1 MLAADDDDNNTDRSS
16 SGLKR
21 TISLFQATVF
31 GIGLILGAGIYS
43 IIGEAAG
50 IAGNTVWISFIIA
63 GLLALV
69 IGLSYAE
76 LSSLFSRSAAEYLFV
91 RAAFENEFLSL
102 TVGCIVI
109 FVIVCSA
116 ASVAVGFSGYMSI
129 FIPYIPEII
138 IAIILIVLL
147 SMINFYGIS
156 ESINLNILFTFIELI
171 GLLFIIIAAF
181 AYGAVYNTNYFEVPI
196 YSSSILHPNLI
207 IGLIFSAVGLIFFAF
222 FGFENIV
229 NIADETKSPNKTIPK
244 ALMISI
250 VVTSVIYI
258 LVAISAIS
266 LIGWHDLYLSKAPL
280 AKAAEKASGTLGTL
294 ILSIIALFA
303 TSNTVLMML
312 ISGSRLI
319 YGISNDVK
327 STLPS
332 ILSKI
337 HSKRRTPW
345 LSILTVMFIAILII
359 VLFEGAL
366 PVIAGVTVFCV
377 LIIYIIINLA
387 LIRLRYKKIKID
399 RQFSSPLSIRRFP
412 LLPGIGIVLSVT
424 ILLQFEAQVM
434 LDGVV
439 CIIGIIIFVYLSGRI
454 RQLVEVRCKDKKID

>member
-138 IAIILIVLL
+138 IAIILIILL

-181 AYGAVYNTNYFEVPI
+181 VYGNVYNTNYFEVPI

-266 LIGWHDLYLSKAPL
+266 LVGWHDLYLSKAPL

-359 VLFEGAL
+359 VLL
-366 PVIAGVTVFCV
+366 KVP
-377 LIIYIIINLA
+377 Y
-387 LIRLRYKKIKID
+387 
-399 RQFSSPLSIRRFP
+399 Q
-412 LLPGIGIVLSVT
+412 
-424 ILLQFEAQVM
+424 
-434 LDGVV
+434 
-439 CIIGIIIFVYLSGRI
+439 
-454 RQLVEVRCKDKKID
+454 